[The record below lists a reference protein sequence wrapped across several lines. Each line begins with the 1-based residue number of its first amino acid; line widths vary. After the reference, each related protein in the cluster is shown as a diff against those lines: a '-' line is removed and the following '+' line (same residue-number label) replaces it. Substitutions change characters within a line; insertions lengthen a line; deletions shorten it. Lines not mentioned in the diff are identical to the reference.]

1 MIIGMMILFYIFQGF
16 HWWANFELGI
26 HNSTTS
32 TLYNL
37 IIFASAVFVIAIML
51 ILGARVNKQKLT
63 HEFYMEKISEENQ
76 RQRDEREKKQN
87 KEAQAAKTA
96 MWVKKLKQFLH
107 ITKRFWR
114 EKMSISIPP
123 WTYEKDQITEI
134 LWKDLKV
141 CIEMGCFK
149 T

>member
-1 MIIGMMILFYIFQGF
+1 MGEAPRDNLTASQANSAYFSHTDGYDPLVYENTPENWFKIIGMMILFYIFQGF

-32 TLYNL
+32 TYYNL

-96 MWVKKLKQFLH
+96 M
-107 ITKRFWR
+107 
-114 EKMSISIPP
+114 
-123 WTYEKDQITEI
+123 
-134 LWKDLKV
+134 
-141 CIEMGCFK
+141 
-149 T
+149 